1 MNTERSQKDLADFP
15 VSRQPRSR
23 RAGAGAMSQRGGF
36 AGSGHDLWRREPA
49 GADADWEEGDEVTSD
64 ESPDAYRWGPYP
76 FSTYSLDNEFPAA
89 TRHLARKECAREF
102 RRYYETLQ
110 VPNVHLGCSLMSFGF
125 MLRLLKPVLFP
136 GVNTPVEEGWEYIS
150 DGCRVTHILENAV
163 PWVVTVFLLRF
174 GFRAHPGT
182 GRLLSPPHV
191 FWYHM
196 MMILLTAGSSAVR
209 PRPPKPPRTNPNPNP
224 KPSVPSICQTFLPRA
239 ELTHS
244 TFPLHFRRGTRCS
257 ARSRAA

>member
-1 MNTERSQKDLADFP
+1 
-15 VSRQPRSR
+15 
-23 RAGAGAMSQRGGF
+23 MSQRGGF

-49 GADADWEEGDEVTSD
+49 RADADWEEGDEVTSD

-209 PRPPKPPRTNPNPNP
+209 PDPRTHPEQIQIQIQNPASLQFVKRSSPESSSLIRRFP
-224 KPSVPSICQTFLPRA
+224 YTFAEAHAAVPGPGRHKGGA
-239 ELTHS
+239 G
-244 TFPLHFRRGTRCS
+244 P
-257 ARSRAA
+257 

>member
-1 MNTERSQKDLADFP
+1 
-15 VSRQPRSR
+15 
-23 RAGAGAMSQRGGF
+23 
-36 AGSGHDLWRREPA
+36 
-49 GADADWEEGDEVTSD
+49 
-64 ESPDAYRWGPYP
+64 
-76 FSTYSLDNEFPAA
+76 
-89 TRHLARKECAREF
+89 
-102 RRYYETLQ
+102 
-110 VPNVHLGCSLMSFGF
+110 MSFGF

-239 ELTHS
+239 ELTDAS
-244 TFPLHFRRGTRCS
+244 FPLHFRRGTRCS